1 MGEGR
6 LERDRDAQGRPR
18 QARPR
23 NALGQPLPYGDP
35 RGVPPVPEEP
45 LPPGQALAFAQSL
58 LDEGR
63 AFSAH
68 EVLEAVWKAAP
79 ASERDLWQGLA
90 QVCVGVTHAQ
100 RGNSRGCVALLARA
114 ARRLARY
121 ADDPPYGVDI
131 AGLLDFCAA
140 ASSPRPAARGTAVPA
155 ADVIPSPLRLL
166 R

>member
-1 MGEGR
+1 VGEERVG
-6 LERDRDAQGRPR
+6 RDRDAQGRPR

-23 NALGQPLPYGDP
+23 DTLGRPLPYGDP

-45 LPPGQALAFAQSL
+45 LPPAQALAFAQSL

-79 ASERDLWQGLA
+79 PSERDLWQGLA
-90 QVCVGVTHAQ
+90 QVCVAVTHAQ
-100 RGNSRGCVALLARA
+100 RGNPRGTAALLDRA

-121 ADDPPYGVDI
+121 ADDPPYGVDV
-131 AGLLDFCAA
+131 AGLLAFCTTTAATA
-140 ASSPRPAARGTAVPA
+140 ASAATPNGGTGVPA
-155 ADVIPSPLRLL
+155 PDPPRLR